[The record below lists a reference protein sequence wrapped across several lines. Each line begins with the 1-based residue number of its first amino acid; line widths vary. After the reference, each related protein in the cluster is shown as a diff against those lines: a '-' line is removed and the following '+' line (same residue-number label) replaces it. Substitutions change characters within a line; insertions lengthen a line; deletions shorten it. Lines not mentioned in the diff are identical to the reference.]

1 MLTKLTIMSRLVR
14 LDDDT
19 YTLLNELKHI
29 LRKRSMDA
37 ALREVLDNVMQEE
50 EDEDDYQADFEDFD
64 EDE

>member
-1 MLTKLTIMSRLVR
+1 MSRLVR

-19 YTLLNELKHI
+19 YTLLNELKYI

-50 EDEDDYQADFEDFD
+50 EDPGTYRADFEGFD
-64 EDE
+64 DYE

>member
-1 MLTKLTIMSRLVR
+1 LLTKLTIMSKLVR

-19 YTLLNELKHI
+19 YTLLNELKYI

-50 EDEDDYQADFEDFD
+50 EDPGTYQADFEGFD
-64 EDE
+64 DYE

>member
-1 MLTKLTIMSRLVR
+1 MSRLVR

>member
-1 MLTKLTIMSRLVR
+1 MSRLVR

-50 EDEDDYQADFEDFD
+50 EDDDDYQADFEDFD

>member
-1 MLTKLTIMSRLVR
+1 MLTKLTIMSKLVR

-19 YTLLNELKHI
+19 YTLLNELKYI